1 LSHRPEPSGRAV
13 HEDVDG
19 WDIGGQHGP
28 WFVLVR
34 HTHRPKRR
42 SGHTPFVQA
51 GSEKPD
57 TGAEAVKPDT
67 GSFGRVTPR
76 GWVLVS
82 GIKKWSLVGFSAH
95 PHSTGDL
102 LIALHVCC
110 CQMNR

>member
-51 GSEKPD
+51 GSETPD

-67 GSFGRVTPR
+67 GSSWEGHSAGLGARVR
-76 GWVLVS
+76 D
-82 GIKKWSLVGFSAH
+82 KKVESCGVFRPPAFHW
-95 PHSTGDL
+95 
-102 LIALHVCC
+102 
-110 CQMNR
+110 